1 MKITFVTTSTFSDVQ
16 KTQSEC
22 IKKWFPNSEHII
34 IDGRTGWFSIWYK
47 WLEVCKNIE
56 SDWFIH
62 IDEDCFITDSYPI
75 LDKIRYMEEREYDI
89 CGPSDGCH
97 EYRSGNH
104 VAFNS
109 FFLIMNKKCIDTWN
123 DWISWNTTFPQF
135 NKDWEM
141 EFPFQKRNKSNY
153 TYDQPW
159 NVWVPNTEPYYNF
172 FWVLKENEIKFHYL
186 DIYYEPELSTSNLLE
201 SSVIHAWHQRERN
214 LNRVVSPIHK
224 YPNNIRYD
232 MLISNI
238 NKLNNF
244 NEN

>member
-1 MKITFVTTSTFSDVQ
+1 MKITFVTTS
-16 KTQSEC
+16 
-22 IKKWFPNSEHII
+22 
-34 IDGRTGWFSIWYK
+34 
-47 WLEVCKNIE
+47 IE

-75 LDKIRYMEEREYDI
+75 LDKIKYMEEREYDI

-153 TYDQPW
+153 DQPW

-172 FWVLKENEIKFHYL
+172 FWVLKENEILK
-186 DIYYEPELSTSNLLE
+186 STSKK
-201 SSVIHAWHQRERN
+201 REKFTLR
-214 LNRVVSPIHK
+214 PF
-224 YPNNIRYD
+224 D
-232 MLISNI
+232 
-238 NKLNNF
+238 LNNKHWDKPYSTFGGHIINSYPRYIASQLQENFDIKEF
-244 NEN
+244 NKECIICID